1 MESPLRYDDLWPL
14 QAEMKAMAHA
24 LLRRESQ
31 AGSLHTTALL
41 VTALHRLR
49 PSAHDWGTVTWPTRA
64 YFFGALRQ
72 AMRRALIDHGRA
84 RHTQA
89 RQAEV
94 LVPPETFPTVELRRT
109 MERDPGLIAALGE
122 ALDWL
127 EQREP
132 QWAALLEYRMYMG
145 LTLKQTAAMMG
156 VSVKTIQ
163 HWWDK
168 ALAELAVE
176 MAQRLQ
182 EGQ

>member
-1 MESPLRYDDLWPL
+1 MEPPLRYDDLWQF
-14 QAEMKAMAHA
+14 QAEMQAMAHA
-24 LLRRESQ
+24 LLRLESQ
-31 AGSLHTTALL
+31 AVSIQTTALL
-41 VTALHRLR
+41 VTALQRLHR
-49 PSAHDWGTVTWPTRA
+49 SDHDWSTVTWPTRA

-94 LVPPETFPTVELRRT
+94 LVPPDAFPEVDVQRT
-109 MERDPGLIAALGE
+109 MGRDPGLIAALGV
-122 ALDWL
+122 ALDRL

-132 QWAALLEYRMYMG
+132 QWAALIEYRMYMG
-145 LTLKQTAAMMG
+145 LTLKQTATMMA

-168 ALAELAVE
+168 ALVALAED
-176 MAQRLQ
+176 MAQHTQ
-182 EGQ
+182 EG

>member
-1 MESPLRYDDLWPL
+1 MEAPLRYDDLWPF

-24 LLRRESQ
+24 LLRLESQ
-31 AGSLHTTALL
+31 AVSLQTTALL
-41 VTALHRLR
+41 VTALRRLR
-49 PSAHDWGTVTWPTRA
+49 RADHDWSTVTWPNRA

-89 RQAEV
+89 RKAEV
-94 LVPPETFPTVELRRT
+94 LVPPDAFPEVDVQRT
-109 MERDPGLIAALGE
+109 MGRDPGLIAALGE
-122 ALDWL
+122 ALDRL
-127 EQREP
+127 EQCAP

-145 LTLKQTAAMMG
+145 LTLKQTATMMG

-163 HWWDK
+163 HWWEK
-168 ALAELAVE
+168 ALAALAVD
-176 MAQRLQ
+176 MAQLLQ